1 MVKKPTNS
9 AIRYVEWPVDNVLA
23 YTTTRHHPDNLIL
36 KTNTPYDAFNLGE
49 HVGDDIDIVK
59 ANRKTLHLLHENKL
73 DIQWLEQVHGNHV
86 VVVKEYS
93 EVPFVADAAIT
104 SDKNIALAVMT
115 ADCLPILLTN
125 KQGTEIA
132 AIHGGWRPLSKA
144 IIEKTITQMDSP
156 ANDIYAWLGPCIG
169 ANAFEVGQDVVS
181 SFPHQQKSAFKL
193 QNKLNYRL
201 NSCFI
206 FFTRSNT
213 NNPFDVSDKD
223 FAITYFARLSSFY
236 NSFNTTIN
244 INRCNNN
251 F

>member
-1 MVKKPTNS
+1 MVKKPINS
-9 AIRYVEWPVDNVLA
+9 AIRYVEWPVANILA
-23 YTTTRHHPDNLIL
+23 YTTARHRPDNLIL
-36 KTNTPYDAFNLGE
+36 KTNTPYNAFNLGE

-144 IIEKTITQMDSP
+144 IIEKTITQMESP

-193 QNKLNYRL
+193 QNNSKYLADLQKIAFNQLTELGVNNISTLTDCTFENTQDYYSYRREGVTGRMA
-201 NSCFI
+201 SI
-206 FFTRSNT
+206 
-213 NNPFDVSDKD
+213 
-223 FAITYFARLSSFY
+223 ISF
-236 NSFNTTIN
+236 
-244 INRCNNN
+244 C
-251 F
+251 